1 MNCEAYNIVQYS
13 RLIISKTQM
22 FYALVQLHTWSS
34 GHSITH
40 NLDRFAGLSR
50 WTWRFEKYLIQTIF
64 SSHIWNLPDSLDSY
78 IFGIRPLGDLKI
90 FLDPYP
96 ILSLPNKVISV
107 LNFGYLWWVCLI
119 QIAGIYG
126 RVVCFTQGRA
136 VTWSCFRIS
145 SIQQDVTRLWIGRT

>member
-22 FYALVQLHTWSS
+22 FYALVQLNTWSS

-40 NLDRFAGLSR
+40 NLDRFAGLSH
-50 WTWRFEKYLIQTIF
+50 WTWRFEKYFIQKIF

-107 LNFGYLWWVCLI
+107 LNFGYLCWVCLI

-126 RVVCFTQGRA
+126 RVVCRA